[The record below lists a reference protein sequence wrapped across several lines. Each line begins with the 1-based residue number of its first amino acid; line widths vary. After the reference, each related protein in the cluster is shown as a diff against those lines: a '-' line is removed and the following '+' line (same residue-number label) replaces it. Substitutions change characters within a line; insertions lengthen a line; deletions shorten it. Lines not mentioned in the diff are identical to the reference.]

1 MNLIS
6 KINRLINEPKF
17 TQTYYPGVP
26 RKGKLSILIDI
37 LTWLAKHKEFNYF
50 YYIYGFDRK
59 NTNAPNEVLAYK
71 KFMQVRD
78 SVNLHPK
85 GANFNY
91 AALLRDKFI
100 FGQFLASLKFPTPK
114 NIALLSNGTV
124 TWLDTMITQ
133 PIESLP
139 HKTDI
144 HFDGFC
150 KQLTGSMG
158 TGAFPLSMCGG
169 KIFSAEKELS
179 PADIINKTQGQ
190 YLWQERLEQHEEMS
204 RLHPT
209 SINTMRLIT
218 FNNNGHVYLFSG
230 TLRIGTKQNRVDN
243 WNQGGIAIRID
254 TSTGT
259 LRKNGFYK
267 PGKGGSIAVHPDS
280 GITFEGF
287 KIPQFNEAVEL
298 VKRLHTYFY
307 GIHSVGWDV
316 AITPDGPALVEGN
329 DDWDGSMP
337 MALETDFKNRF
348 LKMYR
353 Q

>member
-6 KINRLINEPKF
+6 KINRLVNEPKF

-26 RKGKLSILIDI
+26 RKSKLSILIDN
-37 LTWLAKHKEFNYF
+37 LAWLARHKEFNYF
-50 YYIYGFDRK
+50 YYIYGLDRK
-59 NTNAPNEVLAYK
+59 NTNAANEVLAYK

-78 SVNLHPK
+78 GINLHPK

-91 AALLRDKFI
+91 ASLLRDKFI

-114 NIALLSNGTV
+114 NIALFSNGTV
-124 TWLDTMITQ
+124 TWLETMTTQ
-133 PIESLP
+133 PIEALADN
-139 HKTDI
+139 KDV

-150 KQLTGSMG
+150 KQLMGSMG
-158 TGAFPLSMCGG
+158 VGAFPLKMTEG
-169 KIFSAEKELS
+169 KIYSADKELS
-179 PADIINKTQGQ
+179 ATDLKSKTQGQ
-190 YLWQERLEQHEEMS
+190 YLWQERLEQVAEMS

-218 FNNNGHVYLFSG
+218 FNNNGNVHLFSG

-243 WNQGGIAIRID
+243 WNAGGVAISID
-254 TSTGT
+254 LDTGT

-267 PGKGGSIAVHPDS
+267 PGKGGSTQVHPDT

-287 KIPQFNEAVEL
+287 KIPQFNDAVDI
-298 VKRLHTYFY
+298 VKRLHSYFY
-307 GIHSVGWDV
+307 GIHSIGWDI
-316 AITPDGPALVEGN
+316 AITPEGPAFVEGN

-337 MALETDFKNRF
+337 MALESDFKNRF
-348 LKMYR
+348 MKMY
-353 Q
+353 QP